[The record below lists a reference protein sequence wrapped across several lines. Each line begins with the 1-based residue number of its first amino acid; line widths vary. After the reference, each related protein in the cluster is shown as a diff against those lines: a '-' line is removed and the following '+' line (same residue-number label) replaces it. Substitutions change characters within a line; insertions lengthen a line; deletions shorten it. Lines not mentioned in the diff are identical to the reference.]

1 MPAVKTREYGD
12 TLLKELQVAGATSK
26 EVVSALNELVYAGTA
41 RVPYDGTNFATF
53 DPPYEFDQAL
63 RAYIAIP

>member
-12 TLLKELQVAGATSK
+12 TLLKELQLAGATKKSLLG
-26 EVVSALNELVYAGTA
+26 ALNELVYAGTA

-53 DPPYEFDQAL
+53 DRPLEFQAAL
-63 RAYIAIP
+63 AAYIAIP

>member
-12 TLLKELQVAGATSK
+12 TLLKELQDAGATSK
-26 EVVSALNELVYAGTA
+26 SMLGALNELVYAGTSRDPA
-41 RVPYDGTNFATF
+41 V
-53 DPPYEFDQAL
+53 DPPLEFQAAL